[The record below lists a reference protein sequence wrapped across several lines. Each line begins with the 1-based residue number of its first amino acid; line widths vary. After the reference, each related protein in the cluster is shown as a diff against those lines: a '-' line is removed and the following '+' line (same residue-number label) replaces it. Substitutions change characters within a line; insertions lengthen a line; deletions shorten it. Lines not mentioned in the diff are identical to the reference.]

1 MRRTQE
7 GFVPFKDDKTKDA
20 ENTDFEA
27 GSNNTPM
34 ANRFQVTKMKNIVH
48 EIDPGAYISISEV
61 ADVYKSNQ

>member
-34 ANRFQVTKMKNIVH
+34 AT
-48 EIDPGAYISISEV
+48 
-61 ADVYKSNQ
+61 VYSYPL

>member
-7 GFVPFKDDKTKDA
+7 GFVPFKDDKTKDT

-34 ANRFQVTKMKNIVH
+34 ATLDKTHITVRPVFCRERIY
-48 EIDPGAYISISEV
+48 PFRLGAVI
-61 ADVYKSNQ
+61 QTFT